1 MNDMFFTRRIK
12 ATASTLRR
20 VISDAPVAKID
31 VEEAEVAA
39 SYRAA
44 MHVGA
49 HATAPE
55 QKEPKPLKPKKE
67 SAQLLILRAPL
78 PPKEDALDRH
88 DNAFS
93 DVGEIA
99 KRPAAN
105 SQIEP
110 GVTNSKLMLMAE
122 NAVDAK
128 LDEIAPERI
137 QELIE
142 DIAPVRI
149 ANIFAQTS
157 AGYVEQAVDAFAPEK
172 IGALVSDMAPSIVE
186 KEVAEAVSA
195 KVSERLAQELPN
207 GLEASVLSHVKGAM
221 DERMDEVAT
230 RIVKQEMHDG
240 MDDVVAR
247 IVKEEMQG
255 AFGYSVTRKIRQL
268 IHEELRMALG
278 R

>member
-20 VISDAPVAKID
+20 VISDAPVAKMD
-31 VEEAEVAA
+31 VEEAQVAA

-44 MHVGA
+44 MHIGA
-49 HATAPE
+49 HAPKTA
-55 QKEPKPLKPKKE
+55 QTSPKPLKSKKE

-78 PPKEDALDRH
+78 PPKEDVLDQH

-93 DVGEIA
+93 DIDGMA
-99 KRPAAN
+99 KRPPAN
-105 SQIEP
+105 SRIEP

-128 LDEIAPERI
+128 LDEMGPERI
-137 QELIE
+137 QHLIE
-142 DIAPVRI
+142 EIAPVRI

-157 AGYVEQAVDAFAPEK
+157 AGYVEQAVEAFAPES
-172 IGALVSDMAPSIVE
+172 IADLVSKMAPAIVE
-186 KEVAEAVSA
+186 KEVTDSVSEKVSA
-195 KVSERLAQELPN
+195 RLAQELPG
-207 GLEASVLSHVKGAM
+207 GLEASVSRHVTDALN
-221 DERMDEVAT
+221 DRMDDVVT
-230 RIVKQEMHDG
+230 RVVKQEMHDG

-268 IHEELRMALG
+268 IHEELRTALG